1 MRSQRMQQTTP
12 SRPDWVDNTLYPF
25 KDRWIIVNG
34 NRIHYVDE
42 GPKDAPTLL
51 FVHPGAGWSFT
62 YRHHIQELKD
72 ELRCVAPDLPG
83 YGLSTARDNYNY
95 SLLEQARVL
104 EKFVE
109 ALDLRRIVAWGND
122 GGGPTMILAL
132 ADHIDRVS
140 GLVVGGTFGWSIK
153 PYRMVVWP
161 LRIFTSPMMR
171 LMNRYT
177 NILAWLMG
185 SKNALGTRTLTKAE
199 RGQYT
204 MPFKDRSSRNR
215 TLKLYSS
222 FLDHQTQKTLD
233 TALPNYRDTPV
244 LIQFGERDPMTA
256 QHWPERWAQMTR
268 NNRTIMLEKVRH
280 FTFEAAPEAT
290 VANFR
295 EWWRETRVFYQ
306 IGRSLPTAA

>member
-1 MRSQRMQQTTP
+1 MSDQRIQQTTP

-25 KDRWIIVNG
+25 KDRWIRIDG

-72 ELRCVAPDLPG
+72 EFRCVAPDLPG
-83 YGLSTARDNYNY
+83 YGLSTARDDCNYG
-95 SLLEQARVL
+95 LIEQARVL

-185 SKNALGTRTLTKAE
+185 SKNALGTKTLTKTE
-199 RGQYT
+199 RSQYT
-204 MPFKDRSSRNR
+204 RPFKERSSRNR

-222 FLDHQTQKTLD
+222 FLDGETQKRLD
-233 TALPNYRDTPV
+233 EALPSFRNTPV
-244 LIQFGERDPMTA
+244 LIQFGEQDAMTA
-256 QHWPERWAQMTR
+256 QHWPERWARETFSS
-268 NNRTIMLEKVRH
+268 RTIMLPRVRH

-290 VANFR
+290 VENFR
-295 EWWRETRVFYQ
+295 EWWQEQ
-306 IGRSLPTAA
+306 ARSTGGLLIAH